1 MTKNSIFNEKSHENK
16 RDFNPSN
23 VLMMTQQKSLKVLMM
38 NFVYMRRDRENN
50 FFFYSCFCTLDSEN
64 KNSTYIL
71 PILFLKQSIFFIRY
85 YIFFKQMGNKLQQ

>member
-38 NFVYMRRDRENN
+38 NFVYMRRDREN

-71 PILFLKQSIFFIRY
+71 PILFLKQSIFFY
-85 YIFFKQMGNKLQQ
+85 KVLVHIFQANG

>member
-16 RDFNPSN
+16 RDFSPSN

-38 NFVYMRRDRENN
+38 NFVYMRRDREKK
-50 FFFYSCFCTLDSEN
+50 FFYSCFCTLDSEN

-71 PILFLKQSIFFIRY
+71 PILFLKQSIFFY
-85 YIFFKQMGNKLQQ
+85 KVLHIFQANGQ

>member
-38 NFVYMRRDRENN
+38 NFVYMRRDREKK
-50 FFFYSCFCTLDSEN
+50 FFYSCFCTLDSEN

-71 PILFLKQSIFFIRY
+71 PILFLKQSIFFY
-85 YIFFKQMGNKLQQ
+85 KVLHNFQATGQ